1 MKTKDSSKELTKL
14 QTQILQAIA
23 DCDLSD
29 SINAITSLRGNYDM
43 DWLDARIK
51 NMQLKQRI
59 LKNTLQQLLETGEAL
74 VEEYKKKYGDDRR
87 IAIQDQVI
95 LEPARIKL
103 KELDARLS
111 DLRNLRKAVRIAK
124 EQNTKIQETILL
136 SMLKRRE

>member
-74 VEEYKKKYGDDRR
+74 VEEYKKKHGDDRR

-111 DLRNLRKAVRIAK
+111 DLRNLRKVVRIAK